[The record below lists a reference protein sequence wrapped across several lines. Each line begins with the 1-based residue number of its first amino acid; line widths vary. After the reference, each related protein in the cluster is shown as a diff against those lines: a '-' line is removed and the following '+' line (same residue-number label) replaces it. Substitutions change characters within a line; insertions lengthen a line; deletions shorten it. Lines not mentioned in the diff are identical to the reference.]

1 MTEKLKPCP
10 FCGGDVRIVK
20 ASSVFCVEEPIINYY
35 MITRGRGKN
44 GCRCRFVME
53 SDRFYITD
61 RKLARIAKANLIEAW
76 NRRAE

>member
-10 FCGGDVRIVK
+10 FCGGDVRIIRTGGDY
-20 ASSVFCVEEPIINYY
+20 EEPIFDYY

-44 GCRCRFVME
+44 ACRCRLFME
-53 SDRFYITD
+53 SDRFSYED
-61 RKLARIAKANLIEAW
+61 EQLARIAKANLIEAW